1 MPVSPTTE
9 KDSLVQVSLPAPRS
23 FDILPRAVD
32 PHSFFA
38 AQDPAVFNNVDPDPD
53 QHVNPVSK
61 TM

>member
-1 MPVSPTTE
+1 M
-9 KDSLVQVSLPAPRS
+9 QVSLPAPRS
-23 FDILPRAVD
+23 CDILPRAVD

-53 QHVNPVSK
+53 PHVNPGSK